1 MEIIGRSHLENH
13 LKALADNGLISPQEV
28 REVAQRLKK
37 EYVESEDRSATSKD
51 DEITRKIP
59 SYLLQ
64 HFYAANYIK
73 NAIQRKIDEANLV
86 INTFVELWNNGQI
99 GDEESRIAIE
109 NAVKRKKQL
118 EKLLEVAQQ
127 RNKLEFENHIDNI
140 ESLCKEINEIDKQED
155 QVEEKERSEAIRAS
169 ISKSLEFLTK
179 KNAEYDSFIQQFD
192 KLILSSQNRIIN
204 VKTDSQHSWIT
215 TKRLESLIEAV
226 RGQYQTI
233 HNILTSRNQFEFET
247 VLAKEIFPE
256 EHERELLAS
265 LVVQLEDAG
274 KIPIHFNQEHAMA
287 ELISGL
293 SENEAASDEQPED
306 APGIFSESEALESQ
320 QPSIESEP
328 EENSDSLSK
337 NETLSEV
344 SPPKESIQED
354 MVEETIGP
362 WSFVGNILLSSD
374 NQPIGVCAEP
384 LVTPNGEVYLKCIKE
399 EDVGLEESDQIF
411 REMSMILKGASDS
424 SIARKEVLR
433 QEITETLKI
442 PSQLALR
449 PTFVREYFGSKHVV
463 ALKLPIDLDLAVKSI
478 EYYRY
483 DSLAANDAPGI
494 AKLVSGSGTKDLE
507 GTLAPSSWNWD
518 MPEQGAAIKRFDGEN
533 LGVVRNLFK
542 TSSFGTYVVV
552 EFDKPSLDLCTEIHQ
567 HTGGSADFSKGPG
580 IWSLRFLIA
589 RRLDGV
595 FEGEA
600 LLYWNVWKF
609 LYEEKVP
616 ILPWD
621 LRMDYIG
628 LVPAGAVV
636 GIENSEISLKRRI
649 EPHAI
654 SNTIPLLENS
664 TVFLNSR
671 NIGRLV
677 GYDLDDNGIPS
688 ILVSCKSTKE
698 ILAGIGRDT
707 SDDYVRRLGARIS
720 KALGI
725 PADLA
730 MSPGAIAR
738 YLLFF
743 VRLVDVPTF
752 TGAMNWLKE
761 HLGLQSF
768 NLGQIEKA
776 TDTGIYI
783 VSED

>member
-13 LKALADNGLISPQEV
+13 LRTLADNGLISPQEV

-37 EYVESEDRSATSKD
+37 EYIESEDRLVTSKD
-51 DEITRKIP
+51 GEITQKIP

-64 HFYAANYIK
+64 HFYATCYIK
-73 NAIQRKIDEANLV
+73 SAIQRKIDEGNLV
-86 INTFVELWNNGQI
+86 INTFVELWNNEQI

-118 EKLLEVAQQ
+118 EEMLEVAQK

-140 ESLCKEINEIDKQED
+140 ESLSKEIKEIDKQED
-155 QVEEKERSEAIRAS
+155 QTEEKERSEAIRAS

-179 KNAEYDSFIQQFD
+179 RNAEYDSFIQQFN
-192 KLILSSQNRIIN
+192 KLLSSSQNKIISGE
-204 VKTDSQHSWIT
+204 TDSKYSWRT
-215 TKRLESLIEAV
+215 TKRLESLIEVV
-226 RGQYQTI
+226 RGHHQAIQD
-233 HNILTSRNQFEFET
+233 ILSNRNQFEFET
-247 VLAKEIFPE
+247 ILAKEIFPE
-256 EHERELLAS
+256 EHEREIIAS

-274 KIPIHFNQEHAMA
+274 KIPIRFNQEYGMA

-293 SENEAASDEQPED
+293 SENEATSQEEPED
-306 APGIFSESEALESQ
+306 TPDNFSESEALESQ
-320 QPSIESEP
+320 QPSKEFEP

-337 NETLSEV
+337 NKPLSEV
-344 SPPKESIQED
+344 SPPKESVQEG

-362 WSFVGNILLSSD
+362 WSFAGNILLNSD

-384 LVTPNGEVYLKCIKE
+384 LVTSNGEIYLKCIKE
-399 EDVGLEESDQIF
+399 EDIGLEESDQIF

-442 PSQLALR
+442 PPQLALR

-463 ALKLPIDLDLAVKSI
+463 TLKLPIDLDLAVKSI
-478 EYYRY
+478 EHYRY
-483 DSLAANDAPGI
+483 DSLAVNDVPGI

-518 MPEQGAAIKRFDGEN
+518 MPEQGAPIKRFDGVN

-542 TSSFGTYVVV
+542 TDSFGTYIVA

-567 HTGGSADFSKGPG
+567 HTGGSADFSKSPG

-628 LVPAGAVV
+628 LVPAGAVA
-636 GIENSEISLKRRI
+636 GIENSEIFLKRRI
-649 EPHAI
+649 EPHVI
-654 SNTIPLLENS
+654 SIAIPLLENS

-671 NIGRLV
+671 NIGRFV
-677 GYDLDDNGIPS
+677 GYDLGDNGIPS

-720 KALGI
+720 KALGM
-725 PADLA
+725 PVDLA

-752 TGAMNWLKE
+752 TGAMNWLQE

-783 VSED
+783 ISED